1 MGSFKYGAKLV
12 FLFLVSIMLTSCSI
26 KNNVEM
32 SSSGASD
39 SSSTSSPCVKGN
51 INWVDFLKINDITYI
66 LNDRESDV
74 IPITPELIGDSIGE
88 VKFTLSEQACS
99 DYVVQNGDATLLPA
113 GTSVYEIK
121 GYQPQ
126 FRIVANGRMYQVND
140 NPKAETMGDLMD
152 IASKVEK
159 ISLESGNDGSIIGDF
174 TDEATSEFVNELLP
188 LPYVGFDEV
197 YKKAKHDYG
206 IFLRVYLQDGTSM
219 RMVYYPKANAFSAGA
234 FGTERLNEL
243 IVTQRQRIKS
253 AAGM

>member
-1 MGSFKYGAKLV
+1 
-12 FLFLVSIMLTSCSI
+12 MLTSCSTEDDG
-26 KNNVEM
+26 KRAPLSASG
-32 SSSGASD
+32 SS
-39 SSSTSSPCVKGN
+39 SSPCVSGN
-51 INWVDFLKINDITYI
+51 IDWADFLMINDVMYS
-66 LNDRESDV
+66 LNDSRSDAT
-74 IPITPELIGDSIGE
+74 PIEPELIGDKVGE

-99 DYVVQNGDATLLPA
+99 DHVVQNGDAAFLSV
-113 GTSVYEIK
+113 GTSIYELN
-121 GYQPQ
+121 GYRPQ
-126 FRIVANGRMYQVND
+126 FRVVANDRMYQVSD

-174 TDEATSEFVNELLP
+174 PQEATAEFVNELLH

-206 IFLRVYLQDGTSM
+206 IFLRVHLRDGTSM

>member
-1 MGSFKYGAKLV
+1 MRSYKYGAKLV
-12 FLFLVSIMLTSCSI
+12 FVFLISIMLTSCSI
-26 KNNVEM
+26 ENDGKM
-32 SSSGASD
+32 SSSGATD
-39 SSSTSSPCVKGN
+39 SSSTSSPCVTG
-51 INWVDFLKINDITYI
+51 IIDWADFLMINDVMYS
-66 LNDRESDV
+66 LNDSRSDAT
-74 IPITPELIGDSIGE
+74 PIEPELMGDKVGE
-88 VKFTLSEQACS
+88 VKFTMSEQACS
-99 DYVVQNGDATLLPA
+99 DHVVQNGDAAFLPV
-113 GTSVYEIK
+113 GTSVYELK
-121 GYQPQ
+121 GYRTQ
-126 FRIVANGRMYQVND
+126 FRVVAKGKMYQVND

-152 IASKVEK
+152 IDSKVEK

-174 TDEATSEFVNELLP
+174 TEEATSEFVNELLP
-188 LPYVGFDEV
+188 LSYVGFDEV